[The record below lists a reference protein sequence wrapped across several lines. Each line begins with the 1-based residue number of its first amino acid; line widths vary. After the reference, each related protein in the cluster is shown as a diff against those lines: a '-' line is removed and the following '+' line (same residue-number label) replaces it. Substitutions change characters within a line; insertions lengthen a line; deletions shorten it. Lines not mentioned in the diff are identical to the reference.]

1 MTLSLD
7 SQALILLCSHLGLS
21 AAPEYTPL
29 TLKDWN
35 PLAKKHIINIQTP
48 SSFIEPE

>member
-21 AAPEYTPL
+21 AAPDYAPL

-35 PLAKKHIINIQTP
+35 PLAKKLFQYPNAHQLY
-48 SSFIEPE
+48 